1 MERTKPQ
8 EPRDVR
14 LGLAWLRE
22 ADPVLATVIDEHPAL
37 DPNAW
42 IQRMPTLDLFGALV
56 FQVIGQQISVIAA
69 TAIFA
74 RLVERFDGRAP
85 SPDELVDLDPETL
98 RELGLSRRKANTVL
112 DPAQRFIDGRLSEA
126 GLSKL
131 TDDEAIRQLTEV
143 KGIGPWTAKGALL
156 IALQRPNL
164 VRTDDVALRNSIQ
177 AHYGLHHLPDPD
189 EVAALA
195 KRWSP
200 YGSLASSL
208 LLAAARRS
216 E

>member
-1 MERTKPQ
+1 LEGTNPQ
-8 EPRDVR
+8 QPRDVR

-22 ADPVLATVIDEHPAL
+22 ADPVLARVIDEHPAF
-37 DPNAW
+37 DPTAW
-42 IQRMPTLDLFGALV
+42 IQKLPTLDLFGALV
-56 FQVIGQQISVIAA
+56 FQVIAQQISTVAA

-85 SPDELVDLDPETL
+85 NPDELVDLDPETL
-98 RELGLSRRKANTVL
+98 RELGLSRQKASAVL
-112 DPAQRFIDGRLSEA
+112 DLAQRFAGGQLSEA

-131 TDDEAIRQLTEV
+131 TDDEAITQLTEV
-143 KGIGPWTAKGALL
+143 RGIGPWTAKGALL
-156 IALQRPNL
+156 IALQRPDL

-177 AHYGLHHLPDPD
+177 AHYGLHHLPGPD

-195 KRWSP
+195 QRWSP

-208 LLAAARRS
+208 LLAAARQS